1 MNKTEKKKVKEQ
13 HTEVNGLLNRGEEN
27 AVTARDLAAITGHSI
42 REITA
47 QIARERQAGA
57 VILSSG
63 KGYFLPA
70 NNEEI
75 LHFVRAMDS
84 RARNIYLATR
94 SAKSI
99 LAKVPGQ
106 LEIDE
111 KEVGQLL

>member
-1 MNKTEKKKVKEQ
+1 MNKTEKKEAKEQ
-13 HTEVNGLLNRGEEN
+13 HTEVNSLLNRGEEN
-27 AVTARDLAAITGHSI
+27 AVTARDLAAITGLSV
-42 REITA
+42 REVTA

-57 VILSSG
+57 VILSSS

-99 LAKVPGQ
+99 LARVPGQ
-106 LEIDE
+106 IDLG
-111 KEVGQLL
+111 EVGPNG

>member
-1 MNKTEKKKVKEQ
+1 MKKAEKKKTKAQ
-13 HTEVNGLLNRGEEN
+13 HAEVSGLLHTGKEN

-70 NNEEI
+70 STEEI

-84 RARNIYLATR
+84 RAKQIFLASK
-94 SAKSI
+94 SAKSM

-106 LEIDE
+106 IDLG
-111 KEVGQLL
+111 EVGPNG

>member
-1 MNKTEKKKVKEQ
+1 MGKKGKTQVKGQHAKVS
-13 HTEVNGLLNRGEEN
+13 GLLHTGKEN

-70 NNEEI
+70 STEEI

-84 RARNIYLATR
+84 RAKQIFLASK
-94 SAKSI
+94 SAKSM

-106 LEIDE
+106 IDLG
-111 KEVGQLL
+111 EVGPNG

>member
-1 MNKTEKKKVKEQ
+1 MDKQGKKKTKAQNAKVS
-13 HTEVNGLLNRGEEN
+13 GLLHTGEEN
-27 AVTARDLAAITGHSI
+27 AFTARDLAKITGRSV

-47 QIARERQAGA
+47 QIAWERQAGA

-70 NNEEI
+70 NSEEI

-84 RARNIYLATR
+84 RAKQIFLAAK
-94 SAKSI
+94 SAKAM

-106 LEIDE
+106 IDLG
-111 KEVGQLL
+111 EVRPNG

>member
-1 MNKTEKKKVKEQ
+1 MNKTEKKKVREQ

-99 LAKVPGQ
+99 LARVPGQ